1 MLRNNL
7 HYALLAV
14 VRRWRRN
21 LLTVLAMLAG
31 TTTIIM
37 LVGVSE
43 SSALNTSSQL
53 ASYDSTR
60 LGVRLQPQTWD
71 IPEDELL
78 WRVNQV
84 PEVKAAGT
92 VTVDT
97 QTTRPQVNRPGHE
110 GQQTPLA
117 IVSEAGLKVRGAHI
131 VEGHFSEPAR
141 ERPGEPTVYL
151 GVALAKELGVSTEP
165 GRNMIEVNGMRAYVL
180 GIIRDGGKNAAL
192 SSALILPT
200 TSTFLPQ
207 AHTLQRGMDVI
218 VNPGSADTV
227 AEQLKQVLDPQRA
240 PVDTNIEIPPSPVTL
255 RASLTKDS
263 RALTTIILVVLIAS
277 TSFGIVMTMQI
288 SVWERRRE
296 IGINRALGLGRRDVA
311 VSFLAEAALLGALGA
326 LGGFILGILGSW
338 VVCLL
343 NGWALSLPP
352 LILGIPFLGLGV
364 GIVAGALPAYA
375 ATKVQPLELL
385 Q

>member
-1 MLRNNL
+1 MLFR
-7 HYALLAV
+7 
-14 VRRWRRN
+14 
-21 LLTVLAMLAG
+21 
-31 TTTIIM
+31 
-37 LVGVSE
+37 S
-43 SSALNTSSQL
+43 
-53 ASYDSTR
+53 
-60 LGVRLQPQTWD
+60 
-71 IPEDELL
+71 
-78 WRVNQV
+78 
-84 PEVKAAGT
+84 
-92 VTVDT
+92 
-97 QTTRPQVNRPGHE
+97 
-110 GQQTPLA
+110 A
-117 IVSEAGLKVRGAHI
+117 IVSEAGLKARGAHI

-263 RALTTIILVVLIAS
+263 RALTTIILVVLIVS

-338 VVCLL
+338 VVCLR
-343 NGWALSLPP
+343 SEERR
-352 LILGIPFLGLGV
+352 V
-364 GIVAGALPAYA
+364 G
-375 ATKVQPLELL
+375 KEC
-385 Q
+385 

>member
-71 IPEDELL
+71 IPEEELL
-78 WRVNQV
+78 WRVNQI

-92 VTVDT
+92 VTIDT
-97 QTTRPQVNRPGHE
+97 QATRPQVNRPGHE
-110 GQQTPLA
+110 GQQTLLA
-117 IVSEAGLKVRGAHI
+117 VVSEAGLKARGAHI

-141 ERPGEPTVYL
+141 ERRGEPTVYL

-263 RALTTIILVVLIAS
+263 RTLTTIILVVLIVS

-343 NGWALSLPP
+343 NGWVLSLPP
-352 LILGIPFLGLGV
+352 LILGIPFLGLAV
-364 GIVAGALPAYA
+364 GIVVGALPAYA